1 MLYLNPDVKYQKTQ
15 EHFTH
20 AKIWINDPIVAIQN
34 VCKATLPSSE
44 QKLPLKTIMPLLDEK
59 DFNSGQG
66 VKNMFFFFS
75 QRNAMHLLYSGNK

>member
-15 EHFTH
+15 EHFTY

-44 QKLPLKTIMPLLDEK
+44 QKLQLKTISCYWMK
-59 DFNSGQG
+59 KAFIV
-66 VKNMFFFFS
+66 VKLWKLCFFLS
-75 QRNAMHLLYSGNK
+75 A